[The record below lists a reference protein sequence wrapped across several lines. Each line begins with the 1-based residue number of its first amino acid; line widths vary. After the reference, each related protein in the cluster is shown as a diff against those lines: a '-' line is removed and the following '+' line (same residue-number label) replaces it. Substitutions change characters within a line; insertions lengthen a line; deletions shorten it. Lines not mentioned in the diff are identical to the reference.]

1 MIENNLALVSY
12 DQIFI
17 NLDHIYLSV
26 KSNVASTSVYV
37 ENGVIP
43 FVKIMV
49 LVMLG
54 EEDGD
59 CSHWCRNVVILSI
72 ENVMSRMCCSIP
84 INEKCLEVI
93 AVPKTLHRKVWG
105 LVTE

>member
-1 MIENNLALVSY
+1 
-12 DQIFI
+12 
-17 NLDHIYLSV
+17 
-26 KSNVASTSVYV
+26 VYV

-59 CSHWCRNVVILSI
+59 CTIIGV
-72 ENVMSRMCCSIP
+72 EM
-84 INEKCLEVI
+84 
-93 AVPKTLHRKVWG
+93 
-105 LVTE
+105 

>member
-1 MIENNLALVSY
+1 MVENNLAFLPYEQRSSV
-12 DQIFI
+12 
-17 NLDHIYLSV
+17 YLERVMLLSW
-26 KSNVASTSVYV
+26 KSNVASSSVYV

-59 CSHWCRNVVILSI
+59 CTIIGVEMW
-72 ENVMSRMCCSIP
+72 
-84 INEKCLEVI
+84 
-93 AVPKTLHRKVWG
+93 
-105 LVTE
+105 

>member
-1 MIENNLALVSY
+1 MIKNNLAFLSY

-17 NLDHIYLSV
+17 NLDHYLSL
-26 KSNVASTSVYV
+26 KSNVASISVYV

-59 CSHWCRNVVILSI
+59 CTIIGVEMLWYF
-72 ENVMSRMCCSIP
+72 P
-84 INEKCLEVI
+84 
-93 AVPKTLHRKVWG
+93 
-105 LVTE
+105 

>member
-1 MIENNLALVSY
+1 MIENNLAFLSY

-17 NLDHIYLSV
+17 NFDHIYSSV

-37 ENGVIP
+37 ENGAIP

-59 CSHWCRNVVILSI
+59 CTIIGV
-72 ENVMSRMCCSIP
+72 EM
-84 INEKCLEVI
+84 
-93 AVPKTLHRKVWG
+93 
-105 LVTE
+105 